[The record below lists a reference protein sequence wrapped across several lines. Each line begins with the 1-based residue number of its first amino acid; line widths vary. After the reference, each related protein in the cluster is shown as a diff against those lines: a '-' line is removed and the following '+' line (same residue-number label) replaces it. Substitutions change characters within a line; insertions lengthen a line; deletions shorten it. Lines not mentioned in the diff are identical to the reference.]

1 MRESADEQQDT
12 SPTTTPTSTPG
23 TNTQTITTTSTD
35 NKKDNIEVQNNAQAE
50 KERREFI
57 QHLKNNLKRT
67 KHGYEGLKWICENA
81 TVKFK
86 NTLNEN
92 IEYDFYLLDEEEEQ
106 ESNIPKKLLET
117 KKGDSFYRKVTQEL
131 NAVKDYRENEIEKY
145 EEDFPERNS
154 TWNKICKVYNKTISP
169 QIDVPNAESK
179 EGSPFYMIIGGIYST
194 GSDVPAII
202 KYRRKQYKN
211 RIKAWIVRFTNWF
224 KKKKTD
230 QESDDKTK
238 QPGTGTNESLN
249 INSNNYS
256 IDDIFNET
264 LYFSTS
270 TLPIIT
276 EDITPEEMLLVENVS
291 IDQLL
296 IELDEALLSESAIFN
311 GIVGTIGNV
320 ISNII
325 KLFYKRDE
333 AINNISDGVG
343 SAFSTFAKGI
353 KGFAENGNDILSYDK
368 WRPLIENSGTWEI
381 LVGGI
386 ALLTAFGIFRRTFRR
401 VSNWFKGKF
410 YGLIGSDKAEYY
422 RNRHGL

>member
-1 MRESADEQQDT
+1 MRESANEQQDT
-12 SPTTTPTSTPG
+12 PKDTNTTASTGTPG
-23 TNTQTITTTSTD
+23 TNTQTTTT
-35 NKKDNIEVQNNAQAE
+35 DNIEAQNNAQAE

-57 QHLKNNLKRT
+57 QHLKNNLNRT
-67 KHGYEGLKWICENA
+67 KQGYKGLKWICENA
-81 TVKFK
+81 TVKSK

-131 NAVKDYRENEIEKY
+131 NALQVYHENEIEKY

-154 TWNKICKVYNKTISP
+154 VWNKICKVYNKTISP

-211 RIKAWIVRFTNWF
+211 RIKAWVARFTNWF

-230 QESDDKTK
+230 QESKDKEN
-238 QPGTGTNESLN
+238 QPGTGTNNESLN

-291 IDQLL
+291 IDELL

-333 AINNISDGVG
+333 AINNMSEGMG
-343 SAFSTFAKGI
+343 GAFSEFAKGI
-353 KGFAENGNDILSYDK
+353 KGFAENENDILSYDK

-386 ALLTAFGIFRRTFRR
+386 ALLAAFGIFRRTFRR